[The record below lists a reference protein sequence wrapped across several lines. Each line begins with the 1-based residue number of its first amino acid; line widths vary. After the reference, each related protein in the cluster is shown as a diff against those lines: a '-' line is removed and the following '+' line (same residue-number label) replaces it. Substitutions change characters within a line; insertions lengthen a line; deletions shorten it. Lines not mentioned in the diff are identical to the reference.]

1 MYIIVFILGAMFG
14 GTFGVCIMC
23 LMQINRL
30 NDENTRNLDN
40 RKQDIVQNRN
50 LRNQKRKCCHYYKH
64 LGRPWE
70 TIKHREYPFD
80 DYPTDLDDLAADL
93 VSSLDY

>member
-30 NDENTRNLDN
+30 NDENS
-40 RKQDIVQNRN
+40 RK
-50 LRNQKRKCCHYYKH
+50 LRTENEKIQ
-64 LGRPWE
+64 LGNNDK
-70 TIKHREYPFD
+70 T
-80 DYPTDLDDLAADL
+80 
-93 VSSLDY
+93 